1 MAILGV
7 HTLAVAPAWTPAAA
21 RGFLPWLKEHGVEL
35 MEVPLLRPDEI
46 DAPGTRAVA
55 REFDIRLACSLGL
68 PGAIDST
75 RDPDAA
81 IAFLARALE
90 VTARIEAIALSGVT
104 YGTIGRTSGAPP
116 TARERDAVARVV
128 EGGARAAR
136 ERGLRLGVEPCNRY
150 ETHLV
155 NTVADAVEVIERV
168 GADNVFVHPD
178 SYHMNIEEAGMARGI
193 ADAGRHLG
201 YVHASESNRGVPGRG
216 TLDWAGLCRGLAQ
229 AEFEGPVVLESFVHL
244 DPDIAAGLAVWR
256 PVAEHPE
263 EVIDV
268 GLPFLREHASAA
280 GLALRGA

>member
-21 RGFLPWLKEHGVEL
+21 RGFLPWLKEHGVGL
-35 MEVPLLRPDEI
+35 MEVPLLRPEEI
-46 DAPGTRAVA
+46 DVAGTRAVA
-55 REFDIRLACSLGL
+55 REFDVQLACSLGL
-68 PGAIDST
+68 PATIDST
-75 RDPDAA
+75 GDPDSA
-81 IAFLARALE
+81 IAFLTRALE

-116 TARERDAVARVV
+116 TVRERDAVARVV

-136 ERGLRLGVEPCNRY
+136 ERGLRFGIEPCNRY

-155 NTVADAVEVIERV
+155 NTIAHGVEIIERV

-178 SYHMNIEEAGMARGI
+178 SYHMNIEEVAMASGI
-193 ADAGRHLG
+193 AGAGAHLG
-201 YVHASESNRGVPGRG
+201 YVHASEANRGVPGRG
-216 TLDWAGLCRGLAQ
+216 TLDWAGLCQGLAE
-229 AEFEGPVVLESFVHL
+229 AGFEGPVVLESFVHL

-268 GLPFLREHASAA
+268 GLPFLCEHAAAA
-280 GLALRGA
+280 GLPL

>member
-21 RGFLPWLKEHGVEL
+21 RGFLPWLKEHGVGL

-46 DAPGTRAVA
+46 DISGTRAVA
-55 REFDIRLACSLGL
+55 SQFDIQLACSLGL
-68 PGAIDST
+68 PNAIDAMG
-75 RDPDAA
+75 DPDSA
-81 IAFLARALE
+81 ISFLARALE

-104 YGTIGRTSGAPP
+104 YSSIGKTSGAPP
-116 TARERDAVARVV
+116 TARERDAVARII

-136 ERGLRLGVEPCNRY
+136 ERGLRLGIEPCNRY
-150 ETHLV
+150 ETHLI
-155 NTVADAVEVIERV
+155 NTVAAGVEVIERV
-168 GADNVFVHPD
+168 GAENVFVHPD
-178 SYHMNIEEAGMARGI
+178 SYHMNIEEVGMASGI
-193 ADAGRHLG
+193 ADAGAHLG
-201 YVHASESNRGVPGRG
+201 YVHASEANRGVPGRG
-216 TLDWAGLCRGLAQ
+216 TLDWAGLCAGLAA

-268 GLPFLREHASAA
+268 GLPFLREHAASA
-280 GLALRGA
+280 GLAL

>member
-35 MEVPLLRPDEI
+35 MEVPLLRPGEI
-46 DAPGTRAVA
+46 DADGTRAVA
-55 REFDIRLACSLGL
+55 SEFDVRLACSLGL
-68 PGAIDST
+68 PAAIDAV
-75 RDPDAA
+75 RDPEAA
-81 IAFLARALE
+81 VSFLAQALE
-90 VTARIEAIALSGVT
+90 VAARIEAIALSGVT
-104 YGTIGRTSGAPP
+104 YGTIGKTSGAPP

-136 ERGLRLGVEPCNRY
+136 QRGLRLGIEPCNRY

-155 NTVADAVEVIERV
+155 NTIAAAVEVIERV
-168 GADNVFVHPD
+168 GAENLFVHLD
-178 SYHMNIEEAGMARGI
+178 SYHMNIEEAGMAQGI
-193 ADAGRHLG
+193 ADAGGHLG

-216 TLDWAGLCRGLAQ
+216 TLDWAGLCRGLAE
-229 AEFEGPVVLESFVHL
+229 AEFDGPVVLESFVHL

-256 PVAEHPE
+256 PVAERPE

-268 GLPFLREHASAA
+268 GIPFLRERAAEA
-280 GLALRGA
+280 GLRL

>member
-35 MEVPLLRPDEI
+35 MEVPLLRPGEI
-46 DAPGTRAVA
+46 DADGTRAVA
-55 REFDIRLACSLGL
+55 SEFGVRLACSLGL
-68 PGAIDST
+68 PAAIDAV
-75 RDPDAA
+75 RDPEAA
-81 IAFLARALE
+81 VSFLAQALE
-90 VTARIEAIALSGVT
+90 VAARIEAIALSGVT
-104 YGTIGRTSGAPP
+104 YGTIGKTSGAPP

-136 ERGLRLGVEPCNRY
+136 QRGLRLGIEPCNRY

-155 NTVADAVEVIERV
+155 NTIAAAVEVIERV
-168 GADNVFVHPD
+168 GAENLFVHPD
-178 SYHMNIEEAGMARGI
+178 SYHMNIEEAGMAQGI
-193 ADAGRHLG
+193 ADAGGHLG

-216 TLDWAGLCRGLAQ
+216 TLDWAGLCRGLAE
-229 AEFEGPVVLESFVHL
+229 AEFDGPVVLESFVHL

-256 PVAEHPE
+256 PVAERPE

-268 GLPFLREHASAA
+268 GIPFLRERAAEA
-280 GLALRGA
+280 GLRL